1 MKEETRKAVK
11 LGDLNKF
18 LSEGHVR
25 SLEGLS
31 IEGDIEI
38 EMDASAADMGSILAA
53 GFSQEIAQIAAQL
66 LNFSKALGYPADNLL
81 MPPSPNL
88 AVTPEK

>member
-1 MKEETRKAVK
+1 LSDENGDIMAEERRKAVK
-11 LGDLNKF
+11 VGDLNRF
-18 LSEGHVR
+18 LSDGNIR

-38 EMDASAADMGSILAA
+38 EVDVGGADGGPILAA
-53 GFSQEIAQIAAQL
+53 GYGQEIVKMATQL

-81 MPPSPNL
+81 VPP
-88 AVTPEK
+88 KR

>member
-1 MKEETRKAVK
+1 MAEDSRKAIK
-11 LGDLNKF
+11 LSDLNKF
-18 LSEGHVR
+18 PSEGEIR

-38 EMDASAADMGSILAA
+38 ELDVGGAELGPILMA
-53 GFSQEIAQIAAQL
+53 GFGQEIVKTAAQL

-81 MPPSPNL
+81 
-88 AVTPEK
+88 VQQKK